1 MSWRPI
7 GGPARSGECG
17 IRGRSGPA
25 GAVDQR
31 FAPGGSACHGMVP
44 PTSMVAVTTGGR
56 VGWGTGAST
65 SPGRAAAAVRGEQG
79 AQAEQSRR
87 PDIAD
92 APYRSGN
99 VLIHHTS
106 PVIPGRDHGR
116 ARAAT
121 AGARAVRGC
130 REPGQATGTIRGAQA
145 TDAQAVPDARGA
157 AARRGRASLAATT
170 GRFLASSIGTPIEPR
185 NVNRHWDDLR
195 VKAGLDWLRPHACG
209 TDVRRS
215 CWLRAYQRG
224 RSGRC
229 LTTARSRSR

>member
-1 MSWRPI
+1 VRHPWPVRTRRCCRSALRSWRLSVPRD
-7 GGPARSGECG
+7 GVSDQHGRCHHRGPGRLGHLSEYLAGPA
-17 IRGRSGPA
+17 A
-25 GAVDQR
+25 G
-31 FAPGGSACHGMVP
+31 
-44 PTSMVAVTTGGR
+44 
-56 VGWGTGAST
+56 
-65 SPGRAAAAVRGEQG
+65 AVRGEQG
-79 AQAEQSRR
+79 AQAEPRRR

-121 AGARAVRGC
+121 ADAGPYEGAGNPVKPP
-130 REPGQATGTIRGAQA
+130 EPSAAPA
-145 TDAQAVPDARGA
+145 TDAQAVPDAQGA
-157 AARRGRASLAATT
+157 AARRGRASPAAMT

-185 NVNRHWDDLR
+185 NVNRRWDDLR
-195 VKAGLDWLRPHACG
+195 VKAGLDWLRLHACG

-224 RSGRC
+224 RSGRY
-229 LTTARSRSR
+229 LTTARLRSR